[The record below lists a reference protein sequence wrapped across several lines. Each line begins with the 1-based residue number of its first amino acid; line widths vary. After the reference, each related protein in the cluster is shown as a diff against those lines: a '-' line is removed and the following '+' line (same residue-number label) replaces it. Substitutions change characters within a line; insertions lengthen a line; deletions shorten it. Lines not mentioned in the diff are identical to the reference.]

1 MSDIDVIPE
10 IIETDWS
17 EVEKK
22 VALVAPHVSWVHV
35 CVSDGTMGTDA
46 TLLPDFSHVPE
57 LIKQYPKLSFEAR
70 LLVASPEKYVR
81 QLADAGFTRLIA
93 HVESNDPRMFLEAA
107 KFDEVEVGIALD
119 GATEIDQVEPFLEE
133 IDFVVVMTA
142 EAGPVGGAFLPEAV
156 EKIKLIRQNLPDLP
170 IEAVGGITEATAKIV
185 KEAGATRVVSSS
197 YIFADV
203 SDVGGR
209 IETLQTA

>member
-22 VALVAPHVSWVHV
+22 VALVAPYVSWVHV

-46 TLLPDFSHVPE
+46 TLSDFSHVPE

-107 KFDEVEVGIALD
+107 KFDEIEVGIALD

-133 IDFVVVMTA
+133 VDCLVVMTA
-142 EAGPVGGAFLPEAV
+142 EAGTVNGTFLPEAV
-156 EKIKLIRQNLPDLP
+156 EKIRLVRQNFPDLP
-170 IEAVGGITEATAKIV
+170 IEAIGAINETTV
-185 KEAGATRVVSSS
+185 KMVKDAGVTRVVSNSFL
-197 YIFADV
+197 FADENDIA
-203 SDVGGR
+203 SR
-209 IETLQTA
+209 IEALRSL